1 MKSPRSSKSPSPA
14 ALAAALGDSAPLWRQ
29 LIDELTSDF
38 PGLRQEWKPSK
49 LEFGSLCLLKLKDR
63 TLLYLIPRSGDFEV
77 SVVLG
82 ERAVT
87 LALASDLPAD
97 TKRQLSEARQY
108 AEGRGIRFPVTT
120 AGDVA
125 TARRLVAFKVAPS
138 GPRTTK

>member
-1 MKSPRSSKSPSPA
+1 MKSPNPAKPASPA

-29 LIDELTSDF
+29 LVAGLSSDF

-63 TLLYLIPRSGDFEV
+63 TLLYLIPRNGDFEV

-82 ERAVT
+82 ERAVA
-87 LALASDLPAD
+87 LALAGDLPAG

-108 AEGRGIRFPVTT
+108 AEGRGIRFPVTSS
-120 AGDVA
+120 GDVA
-125 TARRLVAFKVAPS
+125 TAHHLVAFKVAP
-138 GPRTTK
+138 K